1 MALSAYL
8 KEVDQ
13 IAKENSMLLSRSQTS
28 LALAPRLE
36 VLESLCVAMTML
48 SSEAIYWLS
57 LSFDYLLG
65 RLYAALKAWILS
77 MGHNGIDR
85 RRTFRKVH

>member
-1 MALSAYL
+1 MALSTYL

-13 IAKENSMLLSRSQTS
+13 VAKQNSMLLSRSQTS

-36 VLESLCVAMTML
+36 KLESLYVAMTML

-57 LSFDYLLG
+57 LSCDYL
-65 RLYAALKAWILS
+65 
-77 MGHNGIDR
+77 
-85 RRTFRKVH
+85 